1 MKENTDKITKRK
13 RNINTP
19 YGALLMLLPF
29 LIGFLGLYV
38 IPFVISIA
46 YTFTSGVAFRG
57 RFVGLANYKAV
68 FSSAA
73 FQLAIKN
80 TARFLVISIPLI
92 IVLSF
97 LIANSLFKSFKGSAF
112 FRSVFLYPFVV
123 PIGAIVMFIRVFFE
137 EKGVINS
144 LLETLG
150 FTSRGSWLFSDNAF
164 WVLVFMYVWK
174 NCGYN
179 VVLFLAGF
187 NYIPKEIY
195 EDARVNGANSFQ
207 VMRYVSIPMMRNSFF
222 FVFVIS
228 IVNIFKS
235 FREAYLIGGS
245 LPHESIYMIQHFMT
259 NNFTNLN
266 YQRLTIASFALFSV
280 MFGIIFLLY
289 RHWRKEGIT
298 L

>member
-1 MKENTDKITKRK
+1 M
-13 RNINTP
+13 
-19 YGALLMLLPF
+19 
-29 LIGFLGLYV
+29 
-38 IPFVISIA
+38 
-46 YTFTSGVAFRG
+46 
-57 RFVGLANYKAV
+57 

-73 FQLAIKN
+73 FQLAMKN
-80 TARFLVISIPLI
+80 TVRFIAVSVPLI
-92 IVLSF
+92 IILSF
-97 LIANSLFKSFKGSAF
+97 LIANSLYKSFRGSSF

-123 PIGAIVMFIRVFFE
+123 PIGAIVMFVKVFFE
-137 EKGVINS
+137 EKGVLNS

-150 FTSRGSWLFSDNAF
+150 YEGRGSWLFSDNAF
-164 WVLVFMYVWK
+164 WVLVFMYIWK

-179 VVLFLAGF
+179 IVLFLAGF
-187 NYIPKEIY
+187 NYIPKEFY
-195 EDARVNGANSFQ
+195 EDARVNGANRLQ
-207 VMRYVSIPMMRNSFF
+207 IMRHVSIPMLRNSFF

-266 YQRLTIASFALFSV
+266 YQRLTIASLAVFS
-280 MFGIIFLLY
+280 IIFFIVFLLY
-289 RHWRKEGIT
+289 RRWRKEGIS

>member
-1 MKENTDKITKRK
+1 
-13 RNINTP
+13 
-19 YGALLMLLPF
+19 MLKNKNKYRFSGIFMILPF
-29 LIGFLGLYV
+29 LVGFFGLYI
-38 IPFVISIA
+38 IPFIISVS
-46 YTFTSGVAFRG
+46 YTFTSGIAFRG
-57 RFVGLANYKAV
+57 RFVGFENYRSV

-73 FQLAIKN
+73 FQLAMKN
-80 TARFLVISIPLI
+80 TVRFIAVSVPLI
-92 IVLSF
+92 IILSF
-97 LIANSLFKSFKGSAF
+97 LIANSLYKSIRGSSF

-123 PIGAIVMFIRVFFE
+123 PIGAIVMFIKVFFE
-137 EKGVINS
+137 EKGVLNS
-144 LLETLG
+144 LLESLG
-150 FTSRGSWLFSDNAF
+150 YEGRGSWLFSDNAF

-179 VVLFLAGF
+179 IVLFLAGF
-187 NYIPKEIY
+187 NYIPKEFY
-195 EDARVNGANSFQ
+195 EDARVNGANRLQ
-207 VMRYVSIPMMRNSFF
+207 IMRYVSIPMLRNSFF

-266 YQRLTIASFALFSV
+266 YQRLTIASLAVFS
-280 MFGIIFLLY
+280 IIFFIVFLLY
-289 RHWRKEGIT
+289 RRWRKEGIS